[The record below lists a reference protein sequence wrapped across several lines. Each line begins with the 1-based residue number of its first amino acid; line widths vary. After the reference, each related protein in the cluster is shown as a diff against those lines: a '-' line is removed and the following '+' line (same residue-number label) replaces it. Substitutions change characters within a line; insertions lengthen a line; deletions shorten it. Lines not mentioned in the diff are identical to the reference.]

1 MSVIRAR
8 DLGPEVARGLRRF
21 WWGDF
26 VVNTGPPRS
35 DVLSQRRTAT
45 DRQEALVE
53 SAAPQPLLPSLR
65 LDELLDELQ
74 VRLQAVLS
82 TRDRVYSLL
91 EAVVAV
97 GSSLELEVLLRS
109 IVETAV
115 SLVDAR
121 YGAMGVIGE
130 GGRLAEFIPVG
141 LSTAQIEAIHHWP
154 EGKGLLGLL
163 VGEPRPLR
171 LVDIKDHP
179 ASFGFPDGH
188 PPMKSFLG
196 APIRIRGEVYGN
208 LYLTEKQGG
217 GHFDTED
224 EAVLVALAA
233 AAGVAIEN
241 ARLYEE
247 ARRQQRWLGAT
258 AEVSRHLL
266 SGAESGEALAMI
278 TDRALE
284 MTGAD
289 IVMVW
294 LPMADGRHVRVEH
307 AAGAGADQALGL
319 VVPLENSVTARVIS
333 TGERI
338 SIPDYQADE
347 LISENA
353 KARLAIGPLEVVP
366 LGAPGK
372 VRGVLSAGRRLGA
385 MPLSEAAADM
395 LATFA
400 AQAAI
405 GLELADHRRQAEQ
418 MAVFEDR
425 DRIAKDLHDLVIQ
438 RLYATGMSLQG
449 ITSMIKVPEVA
460 DRVSRSVDAL
470 DDTIREIRSAIFAL
484 QTHHP
489 DAKPT
494 ALRARVLFVA
504 QEMAPA
510 LGFAPSLQLKGA
522 LDTMVP
528 DEITE
533 HLLTALRESL
543 SNAARH
549 AQATRVDVTITVN
562 HHLVLTVRDDGVGIV
577 PDGRRSG
584 LRNLE
589 QRAAGFGGSLT
600 ARTHDSGGT
609 EVIWRVPLS
618 GPRPGRAGEPD

>member
-1 MSVIRAR
+1 
-8 DLGPEVARGLRRF
+8 
-21 WWGDF
+21 
-26 VVNTGPPRS
+26 
-35 DVLSQRRTAT
+35 
-45 DRQEALVE
+45 VE
-53 SAAPQPLLPSLR
+53 SAGSDPLLPSLR

-141 LSTAQIEAIHHWP
+141 LSSTEIEAIHHWP

-163 VGEPRPLR
+163 VTDPRPLR
-171 LVDIKDHP
+171 LADIKDHP
-179 ASFGFPDGH
+179 ASFGFPPGH
-188 PPMKSFLG
+188 PQMKTFLG
-196 APIRIRGEVYGN
+196 VPLRIRGEVYGN
-208 LYLTEKQGG
+208 LYLTEKLGG
-217 GHFDTED
+217 GQFDTED

-241 ARLYEE
+241 ARLYDQ
-247 ARRQQRWLGAT
+247 ARRQQRWLSAT
-258 AEVSRHLL
+258 AEVTSHLL
-266 SGAESGEALAMI
+266 SGADPGEALSMI
-278 TDRALE
+278 TDKALE

-289 IVMVW
+289 LVMVT
-294 LPMADGRHVRVEH
+294 LPMADGQRVRIEH
-307 AAGAGADQALGL
+307 AAGLDAEQALGL
-319 VVPLENSVTARVIS
+319 VVPLEDSVTEAVMS
-333 TGERI
+333 TGERLSI
-338 SIPDYQADE
+338 SDFASDPRI
-347 LISENA
+347 ITTA
-353 KARLAIGPLEVVP
+353 KAGLPIGPLEAVP

-372 VRGVLSAGRRLGA
+372 VRGVLSAGRRQGA
-385 MPLSEAAADM
+385 MPLSPAAADM

-405 GLELADHRRQAEQ
+405 GLELAEHRRQAEQ
-418 MAVFEDR
+418 LAVFEDR

-449 ITSMIKVPEVA
+449 VTSLIRVPEVA
-460 DRVSRSVDAL
+460 ERVTRSVDAL

-484 QTHHP
+484 QTHP
-489 DAKPT
+489 DAKP
-494 ALRARVLFVA
+494 AAVRARILFVA
-504 QEMAPA
+504 QEMASA
-510 LGFAPSLQLKGA
+510 LGFPPSLQLDGE
-522 LDTMVP
+522 LDTVLP
-528 DEITE
+528 EEITE
-533 HLLTALRESL
+533 HLLSALRESL

-549 AQATRVDVTITVN
+549 SGASEVGVN
-562 HHLVLTVRDDGVGIV
+562 ISTGKELVLVVTDNGVGIT
-577 PDGRRSG
+577 PGGRRSG

-589 QRAAGFGGSLT
+589 HRAAALGGSLVT
-600 ARTHDSGGT
+600 RPAEGGGT
-609 EVIWRVPLS
+609 ELIWRVPLT
-618 GPRPGRAGEPD
+618 REV

>member
-1 MSVIRAR
+1 V
-8 DLGPEVARGLRRF
+8 D
-21 WWGDF
+21 
-26 VVNTGPPRS
+26 
-35 DVLSQRRTAT
+35 TAG
-45 DRQEALVE
+45 
-53 SAAPQPLLPSLR
+53 PQPLLPSLR

-97 GSSLELEVLLRS
+97 GSSLDLEVLLRS

-130 GGRLAEFIPVG
+130 DGRLAEFIPVG
-141 LSTAQIEAIHHWP
+141 LTDEEIAEIHHWP

-163 VGEPRPLR
+163 VSDPRTLR
-171 LVDIKDHP
+171 LADIKEHE

-217 GHFDTED
+217 GQFDTED

-247 ARRQQRWLGAT
+247 ARRQQRWLSAT
-258 AEVSRHLL
+258 AEVIRHLL
-266 SGAESGEALAMI
+266 SGADPADALAMI
-278 TDRALE
+278 TEKALE
-284 MTGAD
+284 ITGAD
-289 IVMVW
+289 VVMVS
-294 LPMADGRHVRVEH
+294 LPISDGSQVRVEH
-307 AAGAGADQALGL
+307 AAGAGAEEALGL
-319 VVPLENSVTARVIS
+319 VVPMHDSVTEQVIG
-333 TGERI
+333 TGERL
-338 SIPDYQADE
+338 SIPDYSAE
-347 LISENA
+347 TRVSAL
-353 KARLAIGPLEVVP
+353 ARKRLNVGPMVVVP
-366 LGAPGK
+366 LGAPGQ
-372 VRGVLSAGRRLGA
+372 VRGVLSAGRRPGA
-385 MPLSEAAADM
+385 MPLPTAAADM

-405 GLELADHRRQAEQ
+405 ALELAEHRRQAEQ

-449 ITSMIKVPEVA
+449 ATSLIVNPEVA
-460 DRVSRSVDAL
+460 DRISRSVDAL

-484 QTHHP
+484 QTHP
-489 DAKPT
+489 EAKP
-494 ALRARVLFVA
+494 AGVRARILYVA

-510 LGFAPSLQLKGA
+510 LGFAPSLQLDGA
-522 LDTMVP
+522 IDALVP
-528 DEITE
+528 EQVAE

-549 AQATRVDVTITVN
+549 SGATRVEVTVSAADDVM
-562 HHLVLTVRDDGVGIV
+562 LRVRDNGVGFK
-577 PDGRRSG
+577 PGGRRSG
-584 LRNLE
+584 LRNLDA
-589 QRAAGFGGSLT
+589 RATGLGGSLT
-600 ARTHDSGGT
+600 IDAAEGGGT
-609 EVIWRVPLS
+609 ELTWRVPLGQQPSS
-618 GPRPGRAGEPD
+618 GKGRSASHSR

>member
-1 MSVIRAR
+1 VDSA
-8 DLGPEVARGLRRF
+8 DSQ
-21 WWGDF
+21 
-26 VVNTGPPRS
+26 PR
-35 DVLSQRRTAT
+35 
-45 DRQEALVE
+45 
-53 SAAPQPLLPSLR
+53 LPSLK

-82 TRDRVYSLL
+82 TRDRVHSLL
-91 EAVVAV
+91 KAVVAV

-115 SLVDAR
+115 TLVDAR
-121 YGAMGVIGE
+121 YGAMGVIGD
-130 GGRLAEFIPVG
+130 GNRLAEFIPVG
-141 LSTAQIEAIHHWP
+141 LTAPEIAAIHHWP

-163 VGEPRPLR
+163 VTEPEPLR
-171 LVDIKDHP
+171 LADIKDHE
-179 ASFGFPDGH
+179 ASFGFPPGH
-188 PPMKSFLG
+188 PPMKSFIG

-217 GHFDTED
+217 GQFDTED

-247 ARRQQRWLGAT
+247 ARRQQRWLSAT
-258 AEVSRHLL
+258 AEVTKHLL
-266 SGAESGEALAMI
+266 SGAEPGDALSMI
-278 TDRALE
+278 TEKALE

-289 IVMVW
+289 IVMVS

-307 AAGAGADQALGL
+307 AAGEGAEHALGL
-319 VVPLENSVTARVIS
+319 VVPLANSVTEQVIG

-338 SIPDYQADE
+338 SVPDYRAEERVSD
-347 LISENA
+347 IA
-353 KARLAIGPLEVVP
+353 KDRLPLGPLEVVP

-372 VRGVLSAGRRLGA
+372 VRGVLSAGRRQGS
-385 MPLSEAAADM
+385 MPLSAAAADM

-405 GLELADHRRQAEQ
+405 GLELAEHRRQAEQ

-449 ITSMIKVPEVA
+449 VTSQIRAPEVA
-460 DRVSRSVDAL
+460 DRVARSVDAL

-484 QTHHP
+484 QAHP
-489 DAKPT
+489 DAKPA
-494 ALRARVLFVA
+494 ALRARILFIA
-504 QEMAPA
+504 QEMAA
-510 LGFAPSLQLKGA
+510 AIGFAPSLQLDGA
-522 LDTMVP
+522 LDTVVP
-528 DEITE
+528 EVIAE
-533 HLLTALRESL
+533 HLLTALREAL

-549 AQATRVDVTITVN
+549 SQASAVGVTVTVN
-562 HHLVLTVRDDGVGIV
+562 HDLVLTVSDDGVGIS
-577 PDGRRSG
+577 PGGRRSG
-584 LRNLE
+584 LRNLK
-589 QRAAGFGGSLT
+589 QRAAGLGGSLVVR
-600 ARTHDSGGT
+600 ARDGGGT
-609 EVIWRVPLS
+609 ELIWRVPL
-618 GPRPGRAGEPD
+618 AGQAG

>member
-1 MSVIRAR
+1 MTS
-8 DLGPEVARGLRRF
+8 EE
-21 WWGDF
+21 
-26 VVNTGPPRS
+26 PP
-35 DVLSQRRTAT
+35 V
-45 DRQEALVE
+45 EAD
-53 SAAPQPLLPSLR
+53 PQPLLPSLR

-130 GGRLAEFIPVG
+130 GSRLAEFIPVG
-141 LSTAQIEAIHHWP
+141 LTTAEIDAIHHWP

-163 VGEPRPLR
+163 VNEPRPLR
-171 LVDIKDHP
+171 LADIKGHP
-179 ASFGFPDGH
+179 ASFGFPPGH
-188 PPMKSFLG
+188 PPMNSFLG
-196 APIRIRGEVYGN
+196 APIRIRGEVYGH
-208 LYLTEKQGG
+208 LYLTEKHGG
-217 GHFDTED
+217 GQFTTED

-247 ARRQQRWLGAT
+247 ARRQQRWLTAT
-258 AEVSRHLL
+258 AEVTSHLL
-266 SGAESGEALAMI
+266 SGAEPGEALAMI
-278 TDRALE
+278 TEKALE
-284 MTGAD
+284 MTGAE
-289 IVMVW
+289 IVMVT
-294 LPMADGRHVRVEH
+294 LPMPDGQHVRVEH
-307 AAGAGADQALGL
+307 AAGTGAEEALGL
-319 VVPLENSVTARVIS
+319 VVPLENSITARVIS
-333 TGERI
+333 NGERI
-338 SIPDYQADE
+338 SILDYQAEQQVSDH
-347 LISENA
+347 A
-353 KARLAIGPLEVVP
+353 KARLPIGPLEVVP

-372 VRGVLSAGRRLGA
+372 VRGVLSAGRRPGA
-385 MPLSEAAADM
+385 MPLSQAAAGM

-405 GLELADHRRQAEQ
+405 GLELAEHRRQAEQ

-449 ITSMIKVPEVA
+449 VTSMIKAPEVA
-460 DRVSRSVDAL
+460 DRISRSVDAL
-470 DDTIREIRSAIFAL
+470 DETIREIRSAIFAL
-484 QTHHP
+484 QTHP
-489 DAKPT
+489 DARPA

-504 QEMAPA
+504 QEMASA
-510 LGFAPSLQLKGA
+510 LGFAPSLQLDGA

-528 DEITE
+528 DEIAE

-549 AQATRVDVTITVN
+549 ADATQVDVTITVN
-562 HHLVLTVRDDGVGIV
+562 HHLVLTVLDNGVGIA
-577 PDGRRSG
+577 PGGRRSG
-584 LRNLE
+584 LRNLA
-589 QRAAGFGGSLT
+589 QRAAGLGGSLT
-600 ARTHDSGGT
+600 ARPGAAGGT
-609 EVIWRVPLS
+609 ELVWRVPLTRLR
-618 GPRPGRAGEPD
+618 PRVARDAGDVAEPD

>member
-1 MSVIRAR
+1 
-8 DLGPEVARGLRRF
+8 
-21 WWGDF
+21 
-26 VVNTGPPRS
+26 
-35 DVLSQRRTAT
+35 
-45 DRQEALVE
+45 VE
-53 SAAPQPLLPSLR
+53 SADSQPLLPSLR

-121 YGAMGVIGE
+121 YGAMGVIGD
-130 GGRLAEFIPVG
+130 GDRLAEFIPVG
-141 LSTAQIEAIHHWP
+141 LATAEIEAIHHWP

-163 VGEPRPLR
+163 VTEPRPLR
-171 LVDIKDHP
+171 LADIKDHP
-179 ASFGFPDGH
+179 ASFGFPPGH

-217 GHFDTED
+217 GQFDTED

-266 SGAESGEALAMI
+266 SGAEPDEALAMI
-278 TDRALE
+278 TDKALE

-289 IVMVW
+289 IVMVS
-294 LPMADGRHVRVEH
+294 LPTPDGQHVRVEH
-307 AAGAGADQALGL
+307 AAGAGADQARGL
-319 VVPLENSVTARVIS
+319 VVPLDNSVTARVMS
-333 TGERI
+333 KGERI
-338 SIPDYQADE
+338 SIPDYRAED
-347 LISENA
+347 LISEHA

-372 VRGVLSAGRRLGA
+372 VRGVLSAGRRPGA
-385 MPLSEAAADM
+385 MPLSQAAADM

-405 GLELADHRRQAEQ
+405 GLELAEHRRQAEQ

-449 ITSMIKVPEVA
+449 VTSMIKVPEVA
-460 DRVSRSVDAL
+460 HRISRSVDAL

-484 QTHHP
+484 QTHP
-489 DAKPT
+489 EAKPA
-494 ALRARVLFVA
+494 ALRARILFVA
-504 QEMAPA
+504 QEMTSA
-510 LGFAPSLQLKGA
+510 LGFAPSLQLDGA

-549 AQATRVDVTITVN
+549 AQATQVDVIITVN
-562 HHLVLTVRDDGVGIV
+562 HYLVLTVRDNGVGIT
-577 PDGRRSG
+577 PGGRSSG
-584 LRNLE
+584 LSNLK
-589 QRAAGFGGSLT
+589 QRAAGLGGSLT
-600 ARTHDSGGT
+600 TRPADGGGT
-609 EVIWRVPLS
+609 ELIWRVPLS
-618 GPRPGRAGEPD
+618 SPRSGDVGAAGQADDLADAADVSDATDSD

>member
-1 MSVIRAR
+1 
-8 DLGPEVARGLRRF
+8 
-21 WWGDF
+21 
-26 VVNTGPPRS
+26 
-35 DVLSQRRTAT
+35 
-45 DRQEALVE
+45 VE
-53 SAAPQPLLPSLR
+53 SAGSDPLLPSLR

-141 LSTAQIEAIHHWP
+141 LSSTEIEAIHHWP

-163 VGEPRPLR
+163 VTDPRPLR
-171 LVDIKDHP
+171 LADIKDHP
-179 ASFGFPDGH
+179 ASFGFPPGH
-188 PPMKSFLG
+188 PPMKTFLG
-196 APIRIRGEVYGN
+196 VPLRIRGEVYGN
-208 LYLTEKQGG
+208 LYLTEKLGG
-217 GHFDTED
+217 GQFDTED

-241 ARLYEE
+241 ARLYDQ
-247 ARRQQRWLGAT
+247 ARRQQRWLSAT
-258 AEVSRHLL
+258 AEVTSHLL
-266 SGAESGEALAMI
+266 SGADPGEALSMI
-278 TDRALE
+278 TDKALE

-289 IVMVW
+289 LVMVT
-294 LPMADGRHVRVEH
+294 LPMADGQRVRIEH
-307 AAGAGADQALGL
+307 AAGLDAEQALGL
-319 VVPLENSVTARVIS
+319 VVPLEDSVTEAVMS
-333 TGERI
+333 TGERLSI
-338 SIPDYQADE
+338 SDFASDPRI
-347 LISENA
+347 ITTA
-353 KARLAIGPLEVVP
+353 KAGLPIGPLEAVP

-372 VRGVLSAGRRLGA
+372 VRGVLSAGRRQGA
-385 MPLSEAAADM
+385 MPLSPAAADM

-405 GLELADHRRQAEQ
+405 GLELAEHRRQAEQ
-418 MAVFEDR
+418 LAVFEDR

-449 ITSMIKVPEVA
+449 VTSLIRVPEVA
-460 DRVSRSVDAL
+460 ERVTRSVDAL

-484 QTHHP
+484 QTHP
-489 DAKPT
+489 DAKP
-494 ALRARVLFVA
+494 AAVRARILFVA
-504 QEMAPA
+504 QEMASA
-510 LGFAPSLQLKGA
+510 LGFPPSLQLDGE
-522 LDTMVP
+522 LDTVLP
-528 DEITE
+528 EEITE
-533 HLLTALRESL
+533 HLLSALRESL

-549 AQATRVDVTITVN
+549 SGASEVGVN
-562 HHLVLTVRDDGVGIV
+562 VSTGKELVLVVTDNGVGIT
-577 PDGRRSG
+577 PGGRRSG

-589 QRAAGFGGSLT
+589 HRAAALGGSLVT
-600 ARTHDSGGT
+600 RPAEGGGT
-609 EVIWRVPLS
+609 ELIWRVPLT
-618 GPRPGRAGEPD
+618 REV

>member
-1 MSVIRAR
+1 
-8 DLGPEVARGLRRF
+8 
-21 WWGDF
+21 
-26 VVNTGPPRS
+26 
-35 DVLSQRRTAT
+35 
-45 DRQEALVE
+45 VE
-53 SAAPQPLLPSLR
+53 SADPQPLLPSLR

-130 GGRLAEFIPVG
+130 GDRLAEFIPVG
-141 LSTAQIEAIHHWP
+141 LTSAEIETIHHWP

-163 VGEPRPLR
+163 VSEPRSLR
-171 LVDIKDHP
+171 LADIKDHP
-179 ASFGFPDGH
+179 ASFGFPAGH

-208 LYLTEKQGG
+208 LYLTQKRGG

-247 ARRQQRWLGAT
+247 ARRQQRWLSAT

-289 IVMVW
+289 IVMVS
-294 LPMADGRHVRVEH
+294 LPMPDGRQVRVEH
-307 AAGAGADQALGL
+307 AAGAGAEQARGL

-338 SIPDYQADE
+338 SIPDYSADE
-347 LISENA
+347 MISEKA
-353 KARLAIGPLEVVP
+353 KARLSIGPLEVVP

-372 VRGVLSAGRRLGA
+372 VRGVLSAGRRPGT

-405 GLELADHRRQAEQ
+405 GLELAEHRRQAEQ

-449 ITSMIKVPEVA
+449 VTSMIKAPEVA

-470 DDTIREIRSAIFAL
+470 DETIREIRSAIFAL
-484 QTHHP
+484 QTHP
-489 DAKPT
+489 DARPA
-494 ALRARVLFVA
+494 ALRARILFVA
-504 QEMAPA
+504 QEMASA
-510 LGFAPSLQLKGA
+510 LGFAPSLRLDGA

-549 AQATRVDVTITVN
+549 ADATQVDVTITVN
-562 HHLVLTVRDDGVGIV
+562 HHLVLTVRDNGVGI
-577 PDGRRSG
+577 PPGGRRSG

-589 QRAAGFGGSLT
+589 QRAAGLGGSLT
-600 ARTHDSGGT
+600 ATTRDSGGT
-609 EVIWRVPLS
+609 ELIWRVPLS
-618 GPRPGRAGEPD
+618 SPRSGPARDPAAGAEVPDAEVTEAEVTEPDELDDSCESD

>member
-1 MSVIRAR
+1 M
-8 DLGPEVARGLRRF
+8 
-21 WWGDF
+21 
-26 VVNTGPPRS
+26 
-35 DVLSQRRTAT
+35 
-45 DRQEALVE
+45 E
-53 SAAPQPLLPSLR
+53 SAEPRPLLPSLR

-121 YGAMGVIGE
+121 YGAMGVIEE

-141 LSTAQIEAIHHWP
+141 LTTPEIEAIHHWP

-163 VGEPRPLR
+163 VSEPRPLR
-171 LVDIKDHP
+171 LADIKDHP
-179 ASFGFPDGH
+179 ASFGFPAGH
-188 PPMKSFLG
+188 PPMTSFIG

-217 GHFDTED
+217 GEFDTED

-241 ARLYEE
+241 ARLYEA

-258 AEVSRHLL
+258 AEVTRHLL
-266 SGAESGEALAMI
+266 SGAEPGAALAMI
-278 TDRALE
+278 TEKALE

-289 IVMVW
+289 IVMVS
-294 LPMADGRHVRVEH
+294 LPMPDGDHVRVEH
-307 AAGAGADQALGL
+307 AAGTGADQARGL
-319 VVPLENSVTARVIS
+319 VVPIENSVTARVIR

-338 SIPDYQADE
+338 SIPDYHADE
-347 LISENA
+347 LISEHA

-372 VRGVLSAGRRLGA
+372 VRGVLSAGRRPGA
-385 MPLSEAAADM
+385 MPLSQEAADM

-405 GLELADHRRQAEQ
+405 GLELAEHRRQAEQ

-449 ITSMIKVPEVA
+449 VTSLIKVPEVA
-460 DRVSRSVDAL
+460 DRISRSVDAL

-484 QTHHP
+484 QTHP
-489 DAKPT
+489 DAKPA
-494 ALRARVLFVA
+494 ALRTRILFIS
-504 QEMAPA
+504 QEMASA
-510 LGFAPSLQLKGA
+510 LGFAPSLRLDGA

-528 DEITE
+528 DEIID

-549 AQATRVDVTITVN
+549 AAATQVDVTITVN
-562 HHLVLTVRDDGVGIV
+562 HDLVLTVRDNGIGIA
-577 PDGRRSG
+577 PGGRRSG

-589 QRAAGFGGSLT
+589 QRAASLGGSLT
-600 ARTHDSGGT
+600 AGPADSGGT
-609 EVIWRVPLS
+609 ELVWRVPLT
-618 GPRPGRAGEPD
+618 RPQPGAARAEADRAEAAEVSDAAESD

>member
-1 MSVIRAR
+1 
-8 DLGPEVARGLRRF
+8 
-21 WWGDF
+21 
-26 VVNTGPPRS
+26 
-35 DVLSQRRTAT
+35 
-45 DRQEALVE
+45 
-53 SAAPQPLLPSLR
+53 LLPSLR

-141 LSTAQIEAIHHWP
+141 LSPGEIEAIHHWP

-163 VGEPRPLR
+163 VTDPKPLR
-171 LVDIKDHP
+171 LADIKDHP
-179 ASFGFPDGH
+179 GSFGFPAGH
-188 PPMKSFLG
+188 PPMKTFLG
-196 APIRIRGEVYGN
+196 APIRIRGEIYGN
-208 LYLTEKQGG
+208 LYLTEKLGG
-217 GHFDTED
+217 GQFDTED

-241 ARLYEE
+241 ARLYDQ
-247 ARRQQRWLGAT
+247 ARRQQRWLSAT
-258 AEVSRHLL
+258 AEVTRHLL
-266 SGAESGEALAMI
+266 SGAEPGEALSMI

-289 IVMVW
+289 IVMVT
-294 LPMADGRHVRVEH
+294 LPMPDGRHVRIEH
-307 AAGAGADQALGL
+307 AAGLGAEQARGL
-319 VVPLENSVTARVIS
+319 VVPFENSVTEAVIS
-333 TGERI
+333 TGERL
-338 SIPDYQADE
+338 SIPDYTSDPR
-347 LISENA
+347 IITTA
-353 KARLAIGPLEVVP
+353 KAGLPIGPLEAVP
-366 LGAPGK
+366 LGAPGN
-372 VRGVLSAGRRLGA
+372 VRGVLSAGRRPGA
-385 MPLSEAAADM
+385 MPLSPAAADM

-405 GLELADHRRQAEQ
+405 ALELAEHRMQAEQ

-449 ITSMIKVPEVA
+449 VTSLIKVPDVA
-460 DRVSRSVDAL
+460 ERVSRSVDAL

-484 QTHHP
+484 QMNSEV
-489 DAKPT
+489 KP
-494 ALRARVLFVA
+494 AAVRARILFVS

-510 LGFAPSLQLKGA
+510 LGYPPSLQLDGT
-522 LDTMVP
+522 LDTVLP
-528 DEITE
+528 EEITE
-533 HLLTALRESL
+533 HLLTALREAL

-549 AQATRVDVTITVN
+549 SGASEVDVTVTADDE
-562 HHLVLTVRDDGVGIV
+562 LVLVVRDNGVGIT
-577 PDGRRSG
+577 PGGRRSG

-589 QRAAGFGGSLT
+589 DRAAALGGSMVT
-600 ARTHDSGGT
+600 RPAEGGGT
-609 EVIWRVPLS
+609 ELIWRVPLT
-618 GPRPGRAGEPD
+618 RAG